1 MTTIVSLI
9 VLVPVAFFQKTGID
23 AYAPLARVIIGGLS
37 ISTLLT
43 LFVVPVL
50 HEAFDDLAVWW
61 NMRRERSSDR
71 PRPTLEPPVNSV
83 RTHRVRRIHPRA
95 RDDAGGLRGPGYI
108 LAIAF
113 AE

>member
-50 HEAFDDLAVWW
+50 HEAFDDLAVVEHAT
-61 NMRRERSSDR
+61 REVFRSPTSD
-71 PRPTLEPPVNSV
+71 TG
-83 RTHRVRRIHPRA
+83 A
-95 RDDAGGLRGPGYI
+95 AG
-108 LAIAF
+108 
-113 AE
+113 E